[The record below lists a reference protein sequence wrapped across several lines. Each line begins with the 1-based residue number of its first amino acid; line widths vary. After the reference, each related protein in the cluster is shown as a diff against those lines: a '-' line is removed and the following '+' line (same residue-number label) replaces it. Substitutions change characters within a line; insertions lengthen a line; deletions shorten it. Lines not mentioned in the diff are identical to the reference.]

1 MGISLS
7 YFLDT
12 RRMRNDGTYPIN
24 MRISEKGKKYIY
36 KIGEGTKE
44 NFEAFSR
51 GSNKKGAQDLKQL
64 ISEPFSRAESIIS
77 NMRIFDKNK
86 FERLYFNKIDDKPT
100 IKTVESLFREMI
112 NSLDLED
119 RIGTR
124 DSYKTTLNSILAFH
138 GKKNSKLF
146 FEDITKDWLTK
157 FEKWL
162 IGKGRSISTVGIY
175 TRTIR
180 SAFNNAIHKGWIDK
194 SFYPFGRRDYKIPAT
209 RNVKKALNINQIRL
223 IMNYNPL
230 DEKEEFARD
239 MFILTYL
246 CNGIN
251 FKDICLLK
259 YENIG
264 DRLIT
269 FNRSKTLHSIKVLEP
284 IKVAL
289 LPEIKSIIQRW
300 GNSYPNNKPSDY
312 IFPFLKGGETG
323 IQLRDRSRNSL
334 KKVNK
339 HIKIIAQK
347 LNLGIDDIGTYHSR
361 HSFASVSKNA
371 GISVQDISESLGHS
385 SLAVTKSYLASL
397 EDDQI
402 FKNAKKLL

>member
-12 RRMRNDGTYPIN
+12 RRRRNDGTYPIN
-24 MRISEKGKKYIY
+24 MRISQKGKKCIY

-44 NFEAFSR
+44 DFEAFSR
-51 GSNKKGAQDLKQL
+51 GSNKKGAQEIKLM
-64 ISEPFSRAESIIS
+64 ISEPFYRAESIIS
-77 NMRIFDKNK
+77 KMRIFDKNS
-86 FERLYFNKIDDKPT
+86 FERLFFNKIDEVP
-100 IKTVESLFREMI
+100 ISRTVETMFKEMI
-112 NSLDLED
+112 HSLELED

-124 DSYKTTLNSILAFH
+124 DSYKTTLSSVLAFH
-138 GKKNSKLF
+138 GKKPAKLY
-146 FEDITKDWLTK
+146 FEDINKDWLVK

-162 IGKGRSISTVGIY
+162 LAKGRSISTVGIY

-180 SAFNNAIHKGWIDK
+180 SAYNNAIHMGWIDK
-194 SFYPFGRRDYKIPAT
+194 SFYPFGKRDYKIPAT

-223 IMNYNPL
+223 IRNYVAQN
-230 DEKEEFARD
+230 EKEEFARD
-239 MFILTYL
+239 MFIMTYL

-259 YENIG
+259 FENIG
-264 DRLIT
+264 EKIIT

-289 LPEIKSIIQRW
+289 LPEIKEIIHRW
-300 GNSYPNNKPSDY
+300 GNCYPNKKPNDY
-312 IFPFLKGGETG
+312 VFPFLLGGESG
-323 IQLRDRSRNSL
+323 LQLRDRTRNSL

-339 HIKIIAQK
+339 HIKVIAQK
-347 LNLGIDDIGTYHSR
+347 LNLGIDGIGTYHSR
-361 HSFASVSKNA
+361 HSFASISKNA
-371 GISVQDISESLGHS
+371 GISIQDISESLGHS
-385 SLAVTKSYLASL
+385 SLAVTKCYLASL

-402 FKNAKKLL
+402 ILNARKLL

>member
-1 MGISLS
+1 
-7 YFLDT
+7 
-12 RRMRNDGTYPIN
+12 MRNDGTYPIN